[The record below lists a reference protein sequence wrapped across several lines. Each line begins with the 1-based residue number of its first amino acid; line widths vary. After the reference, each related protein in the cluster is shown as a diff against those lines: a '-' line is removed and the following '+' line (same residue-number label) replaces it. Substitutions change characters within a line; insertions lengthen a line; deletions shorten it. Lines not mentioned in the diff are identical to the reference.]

1 MFAGSISRDSRL
13 AKPENSTASLLRK
26 HLSVWPLQFFA
37 ASGGRNLRTGMSGRS
52 VRSCGYRRKE
62 RKQHSYRASQNR
74 FLVCSGITA
83 TKTESL
89 ASFRNNTHC
98 FLLAGHAPLEIPFVL
113 KSLSIDEFFAF
124 IIQIYCLIC
133 DLQSLRQRS
142 KEKERKMATK
152 KANTK
157 SNEIALVPYERIASA
172 IYLIRGHKV
181 ILDRDLAQLYGVET
195 RVLKQAVRRNSKR
208 FPKDFMFVMNKKEF
222 ETWRSQF
229 VTSKADRKG
238 LRYAPM
244 AFTEQ
249 GVAMLSSV
257 LNSNRAIEVN
267 VAIMRAFVRL
277 REFLSS
283 QTALAKKLHALEKKV
298 EEQGKGIELL
308 FEAIQQLM
316 SENVP
321 AIGFHANMDKDT
333 AGHGVKKLSGKR
345 SKSK

>member
-1 MFAGSISRDSRL
+1 MAPKKQIS
-13 AKPENSTASLLRK
+13 KPDN
-26 HLSVWPLQFFA
+26 V
-37 ASGGRNLRTGMSGRS
+37 
-52 VRSCGYRRKE
+52 
-62 RKQHSYRASQNR
+62 
-74 FLVCSGITA
+74 
-83 TKTESL
+83 
-89 ASFRNNTHC
+89 
-98 FLLAGHAPLEIPFVL
+98 
-113 KSLSIDEFFAF
+113 
-124 IIQIYCLIC
+124 
-133 DLQSLRQRS
+133 
-142 KEKERKMATK
+142 
-152 KANTK
+152 
-157 SNEIALVPYERIASA
+157 ALVPYERIASA

-181 ILDRDLAQLYGVET
+181 ILDRDLSQLYGVET
-195 RVLKQAVRRNSKR
+195 RVLKQAVRRNIKR

-308 FEAIQQLM
+308 FEAIQQLI

-321 AIGFHANMDKDT
+321 AIGFRAHLDRNGASPE
-333 AGHGVKKLSGKR
+333 VKKLSGRR